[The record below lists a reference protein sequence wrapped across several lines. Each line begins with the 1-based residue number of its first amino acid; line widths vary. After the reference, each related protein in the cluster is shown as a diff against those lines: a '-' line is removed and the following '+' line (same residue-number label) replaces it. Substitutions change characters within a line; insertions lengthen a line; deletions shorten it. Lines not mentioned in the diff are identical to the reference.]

1 MHAFSDARERRCDDT
16 IRDGVSSVRAKR
28 FSSAP
33 YTLLLRLHFYTQ
45 CKGKREPSFFFFFF
59 FFFFFSRCCLESVVE
74 FLLFFVVRRVPVR
87 EKEREREMF
96 TVRLLRFEPRCER
109 QRCDRTLGDRLTFPL
124 PVAPIDVAT
133 ERQKG
138 VTKKATRRRH
148 PRTRPRPHKKKEHHQ
163 NPEENTQHETTTTTT
178 HKTTHITVP
187 TSGAIPNTVT
197 SNHPPPIFFAVAL
210 NASRANEPM
219 ISTLFEDTP

>member
-1 MHAFSDARERRCDDT
+1 MMHAFSDARERRCDDT

-59 FFFFFSRCCLESVVE
+59 FFFFSRCCLESVVE

-96 TVRLLRFEPRCER
+96 TVRLLRFELRFER

-138 VTKKATRRRH
+138 VTKKRQRDDATRERDLG
-148 PRTRPRPHKKKEHHQ
+148 KKTHD
-163 NPEENTQHETTTTTT
+163 ETTTTTT
-178 HKTTHITVP
+178 TTTTQNHAHHRPDERRDPEHRHVEPPASDFLRRRAQRVP
-187 TSGAIPNTVT
+187 
-197 SNHPPPIFFAVAL
+197 
-210 NASRANEPM
+210 R
-219 ISTLFEDTP
+219 

>member
-16 IRDGVSSVRAKR
+16 IRDGVSSARAKR

-45 CKGKREPSFFFFFF
+45 CKGKREPSFF

-109 QRCDRTLGDRLTFPL
+109 QRCDRTLGDRLTFLL

-138 VTKKATRRRH
+138 VTKKATRRPH
-148 PRTRPRPHKKKEHHQ
+148 PRTRRPRPHKKKEHHQ
-163 NPEENTQHETTTTTT
+163 NPEENTQRDDDDDDDDTQNHAHHRPDERRDPE
-178 HKTTHITVP
+178 HRHVEPPASDFLRRRAQRVP
-187 TSGAIPNTVT
+187 
-197 SNHPPPIFFAVAL
+197 
-210 NASRANEPM
+210 R
-219 ISTLFEDTP
+219 

>member
-16 IRDGVSSVRAKR
+16 IRDGVSSARAKR

-45 CKGKREPSFFFFFF
+45 CKGKREPSFFF

-187 TSGAIPNTVT
+187 TSGAIQATAPGSAKSWASDTT
-197 SNHPPPIFFAVAL
+197 AAAR
-210 NASRANEPM
+210 NAPAEIDLVKR
-219 ISTLFEDTP
+219 

>member
-16 IRDGVSSVRAKR
+16 IRDGVSSARAKR

-45 CKGKREPSFFFFFF
+45 CKGKREPSFFF

-96 TVRLLRFEPRCER
+96 TVRLLRFEPRFER

-138 VTKKATRRRH
+138 VTKKTTRRRH
-148 PRTRPRPHKKKEHHQ
+148 PRTRPRPH
-163 NPEENTQHETTTTTT
+163 
-178 HKTTHITVP
+178 
-187 TSGAIPNTVT
+187 
-197 SNHPPPIFFAVAL
+197 
-210 NASRANEPM
+210 
-219 ISTLFEDTP
+219 

>member
-16 IRDGVSSVRAKR
+16 IRDGVSSARAKR

-45 CKGKREPSFFFFFF
+45 CKGKREPSFF

-96 TVRLLRFEPRCER
+96 TVRLLRFELRFER

-163 NPEENTQHETTTTTT
+163 NPEENTQRDDDDDDDDTKPRTSPSRRAARSRTPSRRTTRLRFSSPSRSTR
-178 HKTTHITVP
+178 P
-187 TSGAIPNTVT
+187 
-197 SNHPPPIFFAVAL
+197 AL
-210 NASRANEPM
+210 TNP
-219 ISTLFEDTP
+219 

>member
-16 IRDGVSSVRAKR
+16 IRDGVSSARAKR

-45 CKGKREPSFFFFFF
+45 CKGKREPSF

-96 TVRLLRFEPRCER
+96 TVRLLRFELRFER

-133 ERQKG
+133 ERQKR

-148 PRTRPRPHKKKEHHQ
+148 PRTRPRPHKKKSTTKTRKKTH
-163 NPEENTQHETTTTTT
+163 NETTTTTT
-178 HKTTHITVP
+178 TTQNHAHHRPDERRDPEHRHVEPPASDFLRRRAQRVP
-187 TSGAIPNTVT
+187 
-197 SNHPPPIFFAVAL
+197 
-210 NASRANEPM
+210 R
-219 ISTLFEDTP
+219 